1 MRAFWTLFVSLLASL
16 TLAQG
21 GVPADWP
28 DPFKLQFQRLQPTV
42 IQPARVQLS
51 NGVTVLLI
59 EDRSLPFVTGRIY
72 LPAGSIYQPADK
84 VGMSGIF
91 SSVMRT
97 GGAGSRS
104 ADQVDET
111 LETLAATVSV
121 STDNLFTSVAFN
133 TLTENLDQV
142 LEIWADVLI
151 RPRFAQD
158 RLELE
163 KGRAL
168 EAIRRR
174 NDQPTQV
181 AVREFLRRMNEGH
194 PAGLVSSAASIQSIT
209 RDDLLAF
216 HGRFFKPNVAVMA
229 ITGDFNTQEMV
240 AKLERALQGWQRGEV
255 TLPTF
260 PPPNPKPSIYF
271 VQKETNQSVIY
282 MGNPTVT
289 AFAPGYS
296 ELDLASRVLGDGF
309 NSRLFVE
316 VRTKRGL
323 AYATGGAQTQGFGWP
338 GFFYGASI
346 SRVEKTAEVIEL
358 MLAQFRDLRDRP
370 VSQEELELF
379 RNNILNAEVFR
390 FTSKQAVAE
399 RIARTQML
407 GLPADYYEQYIRQ
420 IQAATPADLQRVM
433 QQFVSPDRFVIV
445 VVGDQRQFDKPL
457 STLGNVVNVPL
468 E

>member
-1 MRAFWTLFVSLLASL
+1 
-16 TLAQG
+16 
-21 GVPADWP
+21 
-28 DPFKLQFQRLQPTV
+28 
-42 IQPARVQLS
+42 
-51 NGVTVLLI
+51 
-59 EDRSLPFVTGRIY
+59 
-72 LPAGSIYQPADK
+72 
-84 VGMSGIF
+84 
-91 SSVMRT
+91 MRT
-97 GGAGSRS
+97 GGAGDRTP
-104 ADQVDET
+104 DQVDET
-111 LETLAATVSV
+111 LETLAASVSV

-142 LEIWADVLI
+142 LQIWVDVLL

-158 RLELE
+158 RVDLE

-174 NDQPTQV
+174 NDQPTQI
-181 AVREFLRRMNEGH
+181 AVREFVRRINEGH
-194 PAGLVSSAASIQSIT
+194 PAGRISSTASIQSIT

-216 HGRFFKPNVAVMA
+216 HQRFFKPNGAVLA
-229 ITGDFNTQEMV
+229 VTGDFNTQEMV
-240 AKLERALQGWQRGEV
+240 ARLERTLQGWARGEV
-255 TLPTF
+255 SLPTF
-260 PPPNPKPSIYF
+260 APPSPKPGIYF

-309 NSRLFVE
+309 NSRLFLE

-358 MLAQFRDLRDRP
+358 MLAQFRDLRQRP

-399 RIARTQML
+399 RIARTQLL
-407 GLPADYYEQYIRQ
+407 GLPDDYYEQYVRQ

-433 QQFVSPDRFVIV
+433 QQYVRPEQFVIV

-457 STLGNVVNVPL
+457 SSLGNVIEVPL